1 MQAKRLSIKED
12 TVMKRRTMFGVTA
25 GLAATLLVG
34 ATAVAFGGHAG
45 RHHFMKRFVASMI
58 DDALDAAQ
66 VTPGQRTAIHEARDR
81 ALTAVETHRKD
92 RRVRLEQALALFE
105 GDRLDPQ
112 AVHEFVQQREQEHR
126 LIADAIGQALVD
138 AHGVLT
144 PVQRKA
150 LADYVRSHAR
160 RRMD

>member
-1 MQAKRLSIKED
+1 
-12 TVMKRRTMFGVTA
+12 MKRRTMFGIAA
-25 GLAATLLVG
+25 GLTTLLVG
-34 ATAVAFGGHAG
+34 AGAIAVGAHAG
-45 RHHFMKRFVASMI
+45 RSHVMKRFVSSMI

-66 VTPGQRTAIHEARDR
+66 VTAAQRTAIHQARDR
-81 ALTAVETHRKD
+81 AFAAVETHRKD
-92 RRVRLEQALALFE
+92 RHVRVEQGLALFE

-112 AVHEFVQQREQEHR
+112 AVHGFVQQREQEHR
-126 LIADAIGQALVD
+126 VVADAIGQALID

-160 RRMD
+160 RHMD